1 MPTSDAYTQCLDAM
15 YSMRRFGIVLGLA
28 TITNILDGLG
38 NPQHSFSAIHIAGTN
53 GKGSIA
59 SALATILH
67 NGGYRVGLYTSPHLI
82 RFNERICID
91 GEPIPDHDVVASW
104 EAVRSVHHGDR
115 EPTFFE
121 FSTAMAF
128 YEFGRH
134 QVDFAVIETG
144 MGGRMDATNVVAPV
158 VTVITNISLEHKMYL
173 GNTIAAIAGEK
184 AGIIKANV
192 PVVTG
197 VKQKSARAVIEKT
210 AARRSAPLYMKGREF
225 NVRRTGSDRFTYNGI
240 DHRWPGMRTGLI
252 GGHQVDNA
260 ALTLA
265 ASELIMRRH
274 ARISKSHIQEGLVN
288 HRWPGRLEVVSQKPY
303 VILDGAHNLAA
314 ARRLRRFLQDA
325 LSRRRITMVAGIL
338 DDKPFAAILK
348 DLLKP
353 CQRLIITQAKID
365 RSLPPK
371 TLEAVAKP
379 LIDDIEI
386 VPDVGEAVRHA
397 IATSGPDDAV
407 CIAGSLYVVGEAKAA
422 LDNASGEIFR
432 V

>member
-134 QVDFAVIETG
+134 QVDF
-144 MGGRMDATNVVAPV
+144 
-158 VTVITNISLEHKMYL
+158 
-173 GNTIAAIAGEK
+173 
-184 AGIIKANV
+184 
-192 PVVTG
+192 
-197 VKQKSARAVIEKT
+197 AVIEKT